1 MHESGSG
8 ERQPLTMRLGQAP
21 ALKQE
26 EDSGK
31 TATVSVT
38 FLAGLTS
45 IYPVAAGQLAE
56 AIIQRGYPDPTE
68 VKQEEEVE
76 AAEGGTAAKKKKKNK
91 KKKDPAAGDAAQ
103 DEEAVPATAE
113 AGAPDSPNAAQ
124 ESDEEDRAD
133 AADGAGDKKK
143 KKKKKKVVAADFQ
156 TKPTVRKMSLHR
168 CNVHH
173 DLSLSRAM
181 APFAYLNKADADE
194 GVDVSDDGL
203 SASCSAD
210 DAWLGLRGRPGVL
223 KGAYQYEV
231 ELKNDCLLRL
241 GWAAAA
247 GRRALG
253 TDERSFGFGGTGMK
267 SNAGRFEKYGEMFEG
282 MPGAV
287 ITCLLDRR
295 EPRRH
300 TISYCLNGKNLG
312 VAFRLPPWLGEVPL
326 YPAVCGREDW
336 QATCR
341 FRDLRFPH
349 GGYRD
354 LDEACSQHVVTDDN
368 SVDAASAAAAVFAAA
383 PFVEERELRQLDVP
397 NENLIELRSE
407 GEVPIDGQ
415 ELKSWLVQEYGISS
429 ADFHAEYSDNQCM
442 AVLAFPSHRV
452 SRSMANAPPPKMLV
466 RLKSDFSEEAEAIL
480 ALHRPSKGATTDAVA
495 RRLIA
500 GALDGDTVITKEQ
513 LRQIRAKKLSSSAA
527 AGGYEAK
534 RKPPPAPPM
543 PTLGSSSDSE
553 SASSFKAP
561 APEKETPPAKR
572 PSLSERQPDTRPKD
586 SKANPGGSRL
596 LQGAL
601 RGVVGASRKK
611 DAGPKPAKGEV
622 GRKNEERAP
631 KPQGPR
637 NALWC

>member
-1 MHESGSG
+1 
-8 ERQPLTMRLGQAP
+8 
-21 ALKQE
+21 
-26 EDSGK
+26 
-31 TATVSVT
+31 
-38 FLAGLTS
+38 
-45 IYPVAAGQLAE
+45 
-56 AIIQRGYPDPTE
+56 
-68 VKQEEEVE
+68 
-76 AAEGGTAAKKKKKNK
+76 
-91 KKKDPAAGDAAQ
+91 
-103 DEEAVPATAE
+103 
-113 AGAPDSPNAAQ
+113 
-124 ESDEEDRAD
+124 
-133 AADGAGDKKK
+133 
-143 KKKKKKVVAADFQ
+143 
-156 TKPTVRKMSLHR
+156 
-168 CNVHH
+168 
-173 DLSLSRAM
+173 M

-312 VAFRLPPWLGEVPL
+312 VAFRLPAWLGEVPL

-407 GEVPIDGQ
+407 AEVPINGQ

-429 ADFHAEYSDNQCM
+429 ADFHAEYSDDQCM

-480 ALHRPSKGATTDAVA
+480 ALHRPNKGATTDAVA

-513 LRQIRAKKLSSSAA
+513 LRQIRAKKLPSSAA
-527 AGGYEAK
+527 AG
-534 RKPPPAPPM
+534 
-543 PTLGSSSDSE
+543 
-553 SASSFKAP
+553 
-561 APEKETPPAKR
+561 
-572 PSLSERQPDTRPKD
+572 
-586 SKANPGGSRL
+586 
-596 LQGAL
+596 
-601 RGVVGASRKK
+601 
-611 DAGPKPAKGEV
+611 
-622 GRKNEERAP
+622 
-631 KPQGPR
+631 
-637 NALWC
+637 